1 MTVRLGL
8 AWLLYCCCG
17 ICCSL
22 QAAGCLPMSAV
33 LTTNCRLMSHVVG
46 VFNCVDAVC
55 RYSGFVNH
63 LNIGSFMERQLT
75 MRGGQTPVQRYW

>member
-1 MTVRLGL
+1 
-8 AWLLYCCCG
+8 
-17 ICCSL
+17 
-22 QAAGCLPMSAV
+22 
-33 LTTNCRLMSHVVG
+33 MSHVVG